1 MTRRT
6 VTEGLA
12 EASADGETTGPPAS
26 TRDSIYG
33 LVVVVVVVVVVALL
47 FAALIGLLSWIGF
60 FATCCTQPAPSPW

>member
-33 LVVVVVVVVVVALL
+33 LVVVVVVVALL